1 MSTLHRQAPGTAPG
15 GPINPTAARGGGL
28 DARGCRVSGAT
39 PAALAH
45 FEQAM
50 AAFQAWR
57 GGADLPLARALQEA
71 PGFVMAHALTAYLLL
86 CSRDGHRVARAR
98 AVLDEATLRLPP
110 TLQRRER
117 LHLAAIAAVLADD
130 YPSAKALLGLV
141 VRRHPRDLLALQVAH
156 ALDYLTGDLARLGD
170 RVAQVLSAWS
180 ARLPGHHAVLAMH
193 AFGLVERGE
202 TALAERFARAALA
215 LNPLDARAH
224 HVMAHVFETEGRFAE
239 GLAWMQR
246 HADAWGTSTAVA
258 THCTWHLAL
267 FHVAAGDV
275 DAALALYDRHIA
287 VREGEPAE
295 LADLIDASA
304 LLWRLQLAAGLHD
317 DRTVGARWQA
327 LADAWAPRLA
337 DGFCS
342 FSDVHAMLAFIGAGH
357 WSRARQLE
365 RTLAAA
371 QARPTRHGATT
382 RTLGLPACRALIA
395 FGQGR
400 YTLAI
405 TLLSSLPASVHRLGG
420 SHAQRDVLHLTLQ
433 QAVEQIRRP
442 QARRGPA
449 AAAGASAGVIAD
461 AIDETIDDTIDEGA
475 GIAEPLPGV

>member
-15 GPINPTAARGGGL
+15 SASSSPITPTAARGGRL

-39 PAALAH
+39 PTALAH

-57 GGADLPLARALQEA
+57 GGADEPLARALQEA
-71 PGFVMAHALTAYLLL
+71 PGFVMAHVLKAYLLL

-130 YPSAKALLGLV
+130 YPSAKALLGLI

-156 ALDYLTGDLARLGD
+156 ALDYLTGDLARLGE
-170 RVAQVLSAWS
+170 RVAQVLPAWS

-224 HVMAHVFETEGRFAE
+224 HVMAHVFETEGRIAE
-239 GLAWMQR
+239 GLAWMR
-246 HADAWGTSTAVA
+246 EHAESWSTSTAVA
-258 THCTWHLAL
+258 THCTWHVAL
-267 FHVAAGDV
+267 FHVAAGDL

-304 LLWRLQLAAGLHD
+304 LLWRVQLAAGSQG
-317 DRTVGARWQA
+317 RTVGARWQT
-327 LADAWAPRLA
+327 LADAWAPRLT

-365 RTLAAA
+365 RVLAAA
-371 QARPTRHGATT
+371 QSRPTRHGATT
-382 RTLGLPACRALIA
+382 RTLGLPACRALMA

-400 YTLAI
+400 HTLAI

-442 QARRGPA
+442 QARPGTSA
-449 AAAGASAGVIAD
+449 AATASALAEAAD
-461 AIDETIDDTIDEGA
+461 AAEALVGA
-475 GIAEPLPGV
+475 